1 MDINVNTVYTTVLN
15 ILNKEQRGYMT
26 PAEFNKVATQVQ
38 LELFEKFFDDY
49 NQYLRMP
56 KTNEEF
62 ASKVDYLRDAMQVFE
77 EFKDASSHTNG
88 IYGFPQDSNNNNE
101 VYRLGSV
108 YFNAVNDTPEVELVN
123 RKQYKQQ
130 ILSPLTQPSKQF
142 PIGLVNQDTVTIYP
156 KVTDINYFNP
166 VRSTAA
172 SDVKFSY
179 IRKPKDVRWGYTIGS
194 LGQYVYDSN
203 PFNETSILVGTQIFS
218 AASSGTAT
226 GGTYT
231 NIATT
236 TSGSGTGAV
245 VTVLMSGS
253 GSQSITTTNPT
264 ITITSG
270 GTGYAVGDTL
280 TIAAGAFGGSSV
292 DITTTALTASQVP
305 GLNTT
310 TGSINFE
317 IDASQQTEV
326 ILEILKYAGIII
338 RDPQIIQAASQEIM
352 QNEANEKR

>member
-62 ASKVDYLRDAMQVFE
+62 ASKVDHLRDAMQVFE

-194 LGQYVYDSN
+194 LGQYIYDSTV
-203 PFNETSILVGTQIFS
+203 FSETALAIGSEFLPN
-218 AASSGTAT
+218 ASSGTAT
-226 GGTYT
+226 GGIYT
-231 NIATT
+231 DIATT
-236 TSGSGTGAV
+236 SSGSGTGALV
-245 VTVLMSGS
+245 NITMTGS
-253 GSQSITTTNPT
+253 GSQSITTSNPS
-264 ITITSG
+264 IVIVNG

-280 TIAAGAFGGSSV
+280 TIAAGAFGSSSAS
-292 DITTTALTASQVP
+292 ITTTPITSNMLP
-305 GLNTT
+305 GFNTT
-310 TGSINFE
+310 RGSINFE